1 MLASGTVLSLHRWP
15 VKSLGG
21 EPVAAL
27 RIDGRGAGGDRAQAL
42 FTDFAGT
49 RRAMTVREVPRMLG
63 WAAAYPQAPGE
74 ALDPDAPP
82 LPLVTGPDG
91 RTFAWDDP
99 ALPGALSDDL
109 GRDVELVRDLAL
121 MPDLRDSLPITVEA
135 SHAALEDEMAQPI
148 DLRRFRTNLH
158 VRLDAD
164 AFAEQRWKGRRV
176 RVGEAELEL
185 LHPVR
190 ALRDPDARP
199 GHGREVAGAPAPA
212 RARPRDA
219 LRHQRP
225 RRPPRDGARRR
236 PGHRRLSAG
245 QPRGRRP
252 ATVPCGARRRRGRR
266 AEATARPG
274 GAGPPRRWAPASRWA
289 SRSAQMTGRRRAAS
303 AGSLAEARRRTA
315 NI

>member
-121 MPDLRDSLPITVEA
+121 MPDLRDSLLITVEA

-185 LHPVR
+185 LHPCER
-190 ALRDPDARP
+190 CAIPTRDPDTAAKWPELLRRLARDHETLF
-199 GHGREVAGAPAPA
+199 GINA
-212 RARPRDA
+212 RAV
-219 LRHQRP
+219 
-225 RRPPRDGARRR
+225 
-236 PGHRRLSAG
+236 
-245 QPRGRRP
+245 RP
-252 ATVPCGARRRRGRR
+252 ATVRVGDPVTVA
-266 AEATARPG
+266 
-274 GAGPPRRWAPASRWA
+274 
-289 SRSAQMTGRRRAAS
+289 
-303 AGSLAEARRRTA
+303 
-315 NI
+315 